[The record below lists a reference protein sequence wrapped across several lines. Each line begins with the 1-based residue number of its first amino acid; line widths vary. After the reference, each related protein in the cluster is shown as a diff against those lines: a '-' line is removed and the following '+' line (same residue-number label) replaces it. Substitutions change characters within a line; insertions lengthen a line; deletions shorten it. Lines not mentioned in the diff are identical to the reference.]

1 MKRRNKIYL
10 HMTVILLIVY
20 LGLLTV
26 LCLSEH
32 TDGRAT
38 IRSFSDAFWYSL
50 VTMTTVGYGDLV
62 PVTPLGHAVGVVFLL
77 MSAGIMV
84 TLFGAA
90 VTFVTSEG
98 LPLFLLG
105 FQRKKN
111 WYYFADYGAEAN
123 ILAGN
128 IYKEDPDTV
137 IIFGEKKDDQ
147 MEFPDYPCLFLTVS
161 PARIVARKKN
171 VGTKCKIFLMKEND
185 IGVNSRAVDLHT
197 LPVEVYARTTNGQDH
212 LSGNIRFFHSYD
224 CCARQYWRSRPL
236 CAHENRIVIIGFGNY
251 GRCILERAILTNVIS
266 VSQHV
271 AYHIFGDAREFLAMH
286 CHLHKVFSMG
296 EESETADSLIFHDEF
311 WEMHYGILEQADR
324 IIICNDDET
333 EGWSIYWQLHKY
345 YKLRGQIHLH
355 SNRKAPGV
363 SYFGTNEEIYTPKQ
377 IMRTALN
384 QAAITINEIFC
395 RSVSYP
401 TLSWEELDDFHRE
414 SKISAADHLLMKIRI
429 LLKDETITE
438 FTSDIVKKAYQE
450 YCETRKSEHMQDMYR
465 RLDHMRWL
473 RFYTFYNWSYGAVRD
488 DAARH
493 HPMLS
498 PYAELTLEQKRERDA
513 AWELLGSFTVEQ
525 RDPGAASVSGTER
538 FGGLFR

>member
-1 MKRRNKIYL
+1 
-10 HMTVILLIVY
+10 MTVILMFIY
-20 LGLLTV
+20 MGLLAV
-26 LCLSEH
+26 LCLAEN

-38 IRSFSDAFWYSL
+38 IRSLGDAFWYSL
-50 VTMTTVGYGDLV
+50 VTMTTVGYGDV
-62 PVTPLGHAVGVVFLL
+62 IPVTPLGHAVGVVFLL
-77 MSAGIMV
+77 LSAGIMV

-90 VTFVTSEG
+90 VSFVTSEA

-123 ILAGN
+123 ILAEN

-147 MEFPDYPCLFLTVS
+147 MEFPDYPCLFINVS

-171 VGTKCKIFLMKEND
+171 AGSKCKIFLMKEND

-236 CAHENRIVIIGFGNY
+236 CSHEKIIVIIGFGNY

-271 AYHIFGDAREFLAMH
+271 AYHIFGDAKEFLAMH
-286 CHLHKVFSMG
+286 SHLHEVFSLG
-296 EESETADSLIFHDEF
+296 EPSEATDSLIFHDEF
-311 WEMHYGILEQADR
+311 WEMHYGIMEQADR
-324 IIICNDDET
+324 IIICNDDEP
-333 EGWSIYWQLHKY
+333 EGWSIYWRMHKY
-345 YKLRGQIHLH
+345 YKIRGQIHLH

-414 SKISAADHLLMKIRI
+414 SKISAADHLLMKTRI
-429 LLKDETITE
+429 LLQDETITE
-438 FTSDIVKKAYQE
+438 FTPDIVERAYKK
-450 YCETRKSEHMQDMYR
+450 YCDTKKSENMQDMYR

-488 DAARH
+488 DAARQ
-493 HPMLS
+493 HPMLC
-498 PYAELTLEQKRERDA
+498 PYAELTFEQKRERDA
-513 AWELLGSFTVEQ
+513 AWELLGNFTVEL
-525 RDPGAASVSGTER
+525 T
-538 FGGLFR
+538 